1 MNPPKLPTT
10 LAPNAS
16 ALFDTHGTLTVLFI
30 TQWMNVMGEI
40 SKAEGLSHLA
50 APVIATLRNL
60 VRDHLLHFRLEVG
73 RGVRAV
79 SAVEVSGLGAA
90 SPTPTAASVVVA
102 VSAAAVVPPPAS
114 EPQP

>member
-73 RGVRAV
+73 RGVRAPRRRPWWPFM
-79 SAVEVSGLGAA
+79 AA
-90 SPTPTAASVVVA
+90 DFDLCRCAEQCIP
-102 VSAAAVVPPPAS
+102 
-114 EPQP
+114 